1 MKLGRE
7 GVLLSRV
14 LLCEQLRPRGDSVE
28 HTTELSYQRQGSRGT
43 DAPMD
48 SMSVKGSLLGTS
60 LVVQWLRIRLTMQ
73 GMQVQSLVW
82 ALDPTCFRAT
92 KPQLERNPQPS
103 TEDHM
108 PGAGI
113 LQSYMPQ
120 LRPDTAKSIIF
131 FKKEFSPGGIFPPHH
146 PPAFPDGALSY
157 EWRTLLGGATGDL
170 GCTQEWPTEE
180 RPQNFRETTL
190 KRKENI
196 DRILISRFETILIEK
211 LQVYND
217 TMGVPWWPGG

>member
-1 MKLGRE
+1 M
-7 GVLLSRV
+7 LSRV

-108 PGAGI
+108 PGASI

-131 FKKEFSPGGIFPPHH
+131 FKKEFSPGGIFPP
-146 PPAFPDGALSY
+146 PPPPGIPRWS
-157 EWRTLLGGATGDL
+157 
-170 GCTQEWPTEE
+170 
-180 RPQNFRETTL
+180 
-190 KRKENI
+190 
-196 DRILISRFETILIEK
+196 TILRMENTLRRSHRRPWVYPGMAYRGEASEFQRNHLEK
-211 LQVYND
+211 EREYRQDFDFQV
-217 TMGVPWWPGG
+217 